1 MKRLL
6 FILFA
11 SLFGVSNT
19 FAQNTFQSM
28 YEIKRVIDLINFNKT
43 EQGEFRRTLSEENIV
58 GSPYLNDEFI
68 EGSVFTKSKTQ
79 YAEVPLRYNIFN
91 DEIEFRTDD
100 GQVLALASAEV
111 IEKVEFGDFYM
122 EYIPYMVV
130 KRMRRGFFNV
140 LEKGN
145 ATLYQRSHVVFEDA
159 KQPAAYQD
167 AQPAKFVKKPDE
179 FYIRV
184 GLEPALPIA
193 KNRDLE
199 GAFPDHK
206 KEIAEFIK
214 KNRVRTNNP
223 ESLKELVIFY
233 NSLK

>member
-6 FILFA
+6 FFLTC
-11 SLFGVSNT
+11 SLFCITNAFS
-19 FAQNTFQSM
+19 QNTFQSM
-28 YEIKRVIDLINFNKT
+28 YEIKRVVDLINFNKT
-43 EQGEFRRTLSEENIV
+43 QHGEFRRTLSEENIM

-79 YAEVPLRYNIFN
+79 YAGVPLRYNIFN

-111 IEKVEFGDFYM
+111 IEKVEFGDFNL

-145 ATLYQRSHVVFEDA
+145 ATLYQRLRVVFEDA

-167 AQPAKFVKKPDE
+167 AQPAKFVKRPDE
-179 FYIRV
+179 YYIRA
-184 GLEPALPIA
+184 GMEPAVPVN
-193 KNRDLE
+193 KNKDLQS
-199 GAFPDHK
+199 AFPDHK

-223 ESLKELVIFY
+223 ESLKELVKYY
-233 NSLK
+233 NSL